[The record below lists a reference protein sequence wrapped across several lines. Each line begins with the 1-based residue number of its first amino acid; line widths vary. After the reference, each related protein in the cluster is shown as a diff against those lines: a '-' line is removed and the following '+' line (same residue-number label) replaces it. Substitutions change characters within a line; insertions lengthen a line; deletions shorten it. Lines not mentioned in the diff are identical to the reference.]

1 MLHMETIGV
10 RELRQN
16 ASKYLRRVAAGES
29 ITVTER
35 GKPVAVL
42 NPPPDDQMS
51 ARDKLIAAGML
62 IPAQNPSRDAW
73 LTPPLPAVPGPTLS
87 EILQQMRDEERY

>member
-1 MLHMETIGV
+1 MESIGV

-29 ITVTER
+29 ITVTDR

-42 NPPPDDQMS
+42 RPPPDDQMS
-51 ARDKLIAAGML
+51 ARDELVAAGKL
-62 IPAQNPSRDAW
+62 IPADKPGRASW
-73 LTPPLPAVPGPTLS
+73 LEPLPPAEPGPTLS
-87 EILQQMRDEERY
+87 EILQRMRDEERY

>member
-1 MLHMETIGV
+1 METIGV

-51 ARDKLIAAGML
+51 TRDQLIAAGLL
-62 IPAQNPSRDAW
+62 IPAEDPSREAW
-73 LTPPLPAVPGPTLS
+73 LEPPLPAVPADQPTLS